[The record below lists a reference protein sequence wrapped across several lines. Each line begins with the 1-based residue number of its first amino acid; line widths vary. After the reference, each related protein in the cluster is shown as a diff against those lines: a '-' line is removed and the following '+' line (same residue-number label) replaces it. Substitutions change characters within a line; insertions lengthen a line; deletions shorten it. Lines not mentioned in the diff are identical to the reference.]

1 MKSKNAIARYDP
13 KEKQWDISE
22 GDFMDSFEFCI
33 ISNCTV
39 EIPEDAQGIEDVIFY
54 GTHFSNTK
62 AVELVNPTYL
72 RFNKESRMFEDA
84 NGNQQVFNGEG
95 HMRLSMKPT
104 IFMYSQRLSIKH

>member
-1 MKSKNAIARYDP
+1 MENKNAIARYNP

-22 GDFMDSFEFCI
+22 GDTISSFEFCI

-54 GTHFSNTK
+54 GTHFSNPK
-62 AVELVNPTYL
+62 EVELVSPTYL
-72 RFNKESRMFEDA
+72 RFNTKSKMFEDV

-95 HMRLSMKPT
+95 HMRLSTTPT
-104 IFMYSQRLSIKH
+104 IFMYSQKLSMQH

>member
-1 MKSKNAIARYDP
+1 MESKNATARYNS

-22 GDFMDSFEFCI
+22 GDIRSSFEFCI

-39 EIPEDAQGIEDVIFY
+39 EIPEDAQRIEDLIFY

-62 AVELVNPTYL
+62 VVELINPTYL
-72 RFNKESRMFEDA
+72 RFNPESKMFEDV

-95 HMRLSMKPT
+95 HMRLSMTPT
-104 IFMYSQRLSIKH
+104 IFTYSQTLSMKH